1 MTQGCAAIPPG
12 HPAGRAKR
20 WSSGRPG
27 LPLLHLNCRSTIA
40 GSLYGPEDGHK
51 QEGKRIARDEKGRNY
66 YLPADMTYSQWHDK
80 YVVKAQVLPK
90 NPHAGK
96 VVLVDITPGNNGGDT
111 VKVHEGEKIPHRL
124 ATEKKLKEPITF
136 DLTDPRY
143 KVAFVKKERRFGI
156 CFR

>member
-1 MTQGCAAIPPG
+1 
-12 HPAGRAKR
+12 
-20 WSSGRPG
+20 
-27 LPLLHLNCRSTIA
+27 
-40 GSLYGPEDGHK
+40 
-51 QEGKRIARDEKGRNY
+51 
-66 YLPADMTYSQWHDK
+66 MTYSQWHDK

-111 VKVHEGEKIPHRL
+111 VKGHEGGKIPHRL